1 MVIYPSSKLVRRK
14 NVKIIIAGTGKVG
27 STLAR
32 QLTSEG
38 YDITVIDSES
48 DVLDSA
54 VEQYDVMT
62 VVGNCASK
70 NILAAAGVETAD
82 LLIAVAGS
90 DEVNLLCCLT
100 AHAINPKLHTIAR
113 IRNPEY
119 SSQIYDMRE
128 KFALSM
134 TINPEKQAA
143 IEIER
148 LLKYP
153 GFSKLET
160 FAKGRVEIVELRVD
174 EGSKLCGRSLIELNS
189 VIKCKILICSVLRDG
204 NVITPSGNFVLEEG
218 DRIFVTASTD
228 NLTVLLK
235 NLGIITKKVRHVMIC
250 GGSRIAQYL
259 SERLVK
265 SGIDVTII
273 EKNLDRCMQL
283 SATLPNVNIINGDA
297 SSSFELE
304 SEGMDRC
311 DALVAL
317 TRMDEL
323 NIIISLYGHT
333 HKIPNIITKL
343 DYVDDSGILD
353 FLPQSSVVCPK
364 DLSCNAIVRYVRAMQ
379 NHTGAAIAVHLIAD
393 GKAEA
398 IEFRLDKSTQ
408 NCGTPLK
415 ELKLKK
421 GVLISCI
428 TRRGKTEIPDGN
440 SSFMPGDSVIVVTNS
455 GSIYQFGD
463 IFE

>member
-1 MVIYPSSKLVRRK
+1 M
-14 NVKIIIAGTGKVG
+14 KIIIAGTGKVG
-27 STLAR
+27 ALLAR
-32 QLTSEG
+32 RLTSEG
-38 YDITVIDSES
+38 HDVTVIDSDS
-48 DVLDSA
+48 YVLDSTL
-54 VEQYDVMT
+54 EQYDVMT
-62 VVGNCASK
+62 VIGNCATK
-70 NILAAAGVETAD
+70 NVLTAANVESAD
-82 LLIAVAGS
+82 LLIAVTGS
-90 DEVNLLCCLT
+90 DEINLLCCLT
-100 AHAINPKLHTIAR
+100 AHTLNTELHTIAR

-119 SSQIYDMRE
+119 ASQIYDMRE

-153 GFSKLET
+153 GFLKLET
-160 FAKGRVEIVELRVD
+160 FAKGRVEIVELGVD
-174 EGSKLCGRSLIELNS
+174 KDSKLCGRSLIELNS
-189 VIKCKILICSVLRDG
+189 VVKCKILVCTVLRDG

-218 DRIFVTASTD
+218 DKIFVTASTD

-250 GGSRIAQYL
+250 GGSRIAYHL
-259 SERLVK
+259 SQRLEK
-265 SGIDVTII
+265 SGIDVTVI
-273 EKNLDRCMQL
+273 EKNMEKCLEL
-283 SATLPNVNIINGDA
+283 SANLPSFDIINGDA
-297 SSSFELE
+297 TSGFTLE
-304 SEGMDRC
+304 SEGIERS
-311 DALVAL
+311 DAIIAL
-317 TRMDEL
+317 TGMDEQ
-323 NIIISLYGHT
+323 NIIISLYGHA
-333 HKIPNIITKL
+333 HNIPNIITKL
-343 DYVDDSGILD
+343 DHIDDRGILD

-364 DLSCNAIVRYVRAMQ
+364 ELCCNAIVRYVRAMQ
-379 NHTGAAIAVHLIAD
+379 NQTGAAVAVHLIAD

-398 IEFRLDKSTQ
+398 IEFRLDKSTP

-440 SSFMPGDSVIVVTNS
+440 SSFTYGDSVVVVTNS
-455 GSIYQFGD
+455 GAIYQFSD

>member
-1 MVIYPSSKLVRRK
+1 M
-14 NVKIIIAGTGKVG
+14 KIIIAGTGKVG
-27 STLAR
+27 ATLAR

-38 YDITVIDSES
+38 HDITVIDSEN

-70 NILAAAGVETAD
+70 NVLTAAGTETAD

-100 AHAINPKLHTIAR
+100 AHAINPGLHTIAR

-119 SSQIYDMRE
+119 SSQIYDMRDT
-128 KFALSM
+128 FALSM

-160 FAKGRVEIVELRVD
+160 FAKGRVEIVELRVEED
-174 EGSKLCGRSLIELNS
+174 SKLCGRSLIELNS
-189 VIKCKILICSVLRDG
+189 VVKCKILVCSVLRDG
-204 NVITPSGNFVLEEG
+204 NVITPSGNFVIEEG
-218 DRIFVTASTD
+218 DRIFVTAPTD

-235 NLGIITKKVRHVMIC
+235 NLGIITKKVHHVMIC
-250 GGSRIAQYL
+250 GGSRTAQHL
-259 SERLVK
+259 SQRLVR
-265 SGIDVTII
+265 SGINVTII
-273 EKNLDRCMQL
+273 EKDEEKCLQL
-283 SATLPNVNIINGDA
+283 SANLPNVDIINGDA
-297 SSSFELE
+297 SSAFTLE
-304 SEGMDRC
+304 GEGIDRC
-311 DALVAL
+311 DALVTL
-317 TRMDEL
+317 TGMDEQ

-333 HKIPNIITKL
+333 HGVPNIVTKL
-343 DYVDDSGILD
+343 DHIDDNGILD
-353 FLPQSSVVCPK
+353 FLPQSSVVYPK
-364 DLSCNAIVRYVRAMQ
+364 ELCCNAIVRYVRAMQ
-379 NHTGAAIAVHLIAD
+379 NQTGAAVAVHLIAD

-398 IEFRLDKSTQ
+398 IEFRLDKSTP
-408 NCGTPLK
+408 NCGKTLK

-440 SSFMPGDSVIVVTNS
+440 SSFMPGDSVVVVTNS
-455 GSIYQFGD
+455 GAVHQFGD

>member
-1 MVIYPSSKLVRRK
+1 M
-14 NVKIIIAGTGKVG
+14 KIIIAGTGKVG
-27 STLAR
+27 ASLAR

-48 DVLDSA
+48 GVLDTA
-54 VEQYDVMT
+54 GEQYDVMT

-70 NILAAAGVETAD
+70 SILTAAGVETAD

-90 DEVNLLCCLT
+90 DEINLLCCLT
-100 AHAINPKLHTIAR
+100 AYTINPDIHTIAR

-119 SSQIYDMRE
+119 ASQIYDMRD

-153 GFSKLET
+153 GFLKLET
-160 FAKGRVEIVELRVD
+160 FAKGRVEIVELRVEED
-174 EGSKLCGRSLIELNS
+174 SKLCGLSLSEINS
-189 VIKCKILICSVLRDG
+189 VVKCKILVCSVLRDG
-204 NVITPSGNFVLEEG
+204 NVITPSGNFKLEAG
-218 DRIFVTASTD
+218 DRIFVTASTH
-228 NLTVLLK
+228 NLTTLLK
-235 NLGIITKKVRHVMIC
+235 NLGIITKKVRHVLIC
-250 GGSRIAQYL
+250 GGSRVADHL
-259 SERLVK
+259 SQRLVK
-265 SGIDVTII
+265 SGINVTII
-273 EKNLDRCMQL
+273 EKNTEKCLEL
-283 SATLPNVNIINGDA
+283 ASTLPDVGIINGDA
-297 SSSFELE
+297 TSSFTLE
-304 SEGMDRC
+304 AQGIERC
-311 DALVAL
+311 DALLAL
-317 TRMDEL
+317 TGMDEQ

-333 HKIPNIITKL
+333 HKVPNIITKL
-343 DYVDDSGILD
+343 DHIDDSGILD

-364 DLSCNAIVRYVRAMQ
+364 DLSCNTIVRYVRAMQ
-379 NHTGAAIAVHLIAD
+379 NQTGAAVAVHLIAD

-398 IEFRLDKSTQ
+398 IEFRLDKSTPQ
-408 NCGTPLK
+408 CGVPLK

-440 SSFMPGDSVIVVTNS
+440 SSFVAGDSVVVVTNS
-455 GSIYQFGD
+455 CTIYQFGD

>member
-1 MVIYPSSKLVRRK
+1 M
-14 NVKIIIAGTGKVG
+14 KIIIAGTGKVG
-27 STLAR
+27 ASLAR

-48 DVLDSA
+48 GVLDTA
-54 VEQYDVMT
+54 GEQYDVMT

-70 NILAAAGVETAD
+70 SILTAAGVETAD
-82 LLIAVAGS
+82 LLIAVTGS
-90 DEVNLLCCLT
+90 DEINLLCCLT
-100 AHAINPKLHTIAR
+100 AHTVNPKLHTIAR

-119 SSQIYDMRE
+119 ASHIYDMRD

-143 IEIER
+143 LEIER

-153 GFSKLET
+153 GFLKLET

-174 EGSKLCGRSLIELNS
+174 EDSKLCGLSLAEINS
-189 VIKCKILICSVLRDG
+189 VVKCNILVCSVLREG
-204 NVITPSGNFVLEEG
+204 NVITPSGNFKLEAG

-235 NLGIITKKVRHVMIC
+235 NLGIITKKVRHVLIC
-250 GGSRIAQYL
+250 GGSRIAYHL
-259 SERLVK
+259 SQRLTK
-265 SGIDVTII
+265 SGINVTII
-273 EKNLDRCMQL
+273 EKNTEKCLQL
-283 SATLPNVNIINGDA
+283 SAALPDVDIINSDA
-297 SSSFELE
+297 TSSFTLE
-304 SEGMDRC
+304 GQGIERC
-311 DALVAL
+311 DAIVAL
-317 TRMDEL
+317 TGMDEQ

-333 HKIPNIITKL
+333 HKVPNIITKL
-343 DYVDDSGILD
+343 DHIDDSGILD

-364 DLSCNAIVRYVRAMQ
+364 ELCCNAIVRYVRAMQ
-379 NHTGAAIAVHLIAD
+379 NQTGAAVAVHLIAD

-398 IEFRLDKSTQ
+398 TEFILDKSAP

-428 TRRGKTEIPDGN
+428 TRRGKTEIPNGN
-440 SSFMPGDSVIVVTNS
+440 SSFTAGDSVVIVTNS
-455 GSIYQFGD
+455 GAIHQFSD